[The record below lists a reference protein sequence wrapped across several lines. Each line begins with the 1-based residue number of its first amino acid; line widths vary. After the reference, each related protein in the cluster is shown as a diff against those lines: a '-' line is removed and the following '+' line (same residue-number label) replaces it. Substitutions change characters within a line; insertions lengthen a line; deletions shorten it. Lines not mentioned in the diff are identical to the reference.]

1 MNEMELRQK
10 ISNYCEVTACKN
22 CKFDKEPEDPP
33 WCMFY
38 NPNTLPLN
46 RLKGITDTI
55 DGVESMEEVNEV
67 EEVTHDVIHHPNHYC
82 REGGMESIEEMIL
95 VFGKEAVKHFC
106 LCNIWKYRY
115 RSTHKNGEEDI
126 KKSDEYMRIYARLC
140 SNE

>member
-1 MNEMELRQK
+1 MTEMELREQ
-10 ISNYCEVTACKN
+10 ISRYCDCTACTN
-22 CKFDKEPEDPP
+22 CLFDKEDGEPP
-33 WCMFY
+33 WCMHHT
-38 NPNTLPLN
+38 PNTIPVH
-46 RLKGITDTI
+46 RLKEIIDTFE
-55 DGVESMEEVNEV
+55 GRTPMEEVKAV

-140 SNE
+140 DD